1 MPNHN
6 RIASLRD
13 LTNSVALKL
22 FGEIRFAHDALPAS
36 KLGKKAS
43 TDLGAIQNQ
52 PYIMATALSKAA
64 PKMAGGTSLPLP
76 LAYSRPVLLSCFL
89 RLPVLPAG
97 LALNRRVF
105 PTGSGIDARRL
116 RGASGLILFEDY
128 KLQLKRKLR
137 ATYLRYLLFQ
147 RHECQEQAS

>member
-1 MPNHN
+1 
-6 RIASLRD
+6 
-13 LTNSVALKL
+13 
-22 FGEIRFAHDALPAS
+22 
-36 KLGKKAS
+36 
-43 TDLGAIQNQ
+43 
-52 PYIMATALSKAA
+52 MATALSKAA

-97 LALNRRVF
+97 LALNRRIF

>member
-1 MPNHN
+1 MHV
-6 RIASLRD
+6 RSLCSLDRRCIGCVVL
-13 LTNSVALKL
+13 LTFDKRLHVD
-22 FGEIRFAHDALPAS
+22 RR
-36 KLGKKAS
+36 
-43 TDLGAIQNQ
+43 NQ

-76 LAYSRPVLLSCFL
+76 LVYSRPVLLSCFL

-137 ATYLRYLLFQ
+137 ATYLRYLLSQ